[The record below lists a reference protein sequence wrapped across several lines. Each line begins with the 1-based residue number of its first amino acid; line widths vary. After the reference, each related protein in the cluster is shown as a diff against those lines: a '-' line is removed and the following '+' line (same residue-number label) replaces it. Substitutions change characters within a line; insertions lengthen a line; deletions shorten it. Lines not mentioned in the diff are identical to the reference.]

1 MRSKYLSVAIKRWKE
16 LHVKNNFILVFIFF
30 LVNTSIFSQ
39 TKTVVL
45 VAYYSEQGHTKEL
58 AEAVAGG
65 AAKELDVTVVL
76 KSVKEAT
83 AKDVLAADAIIV
95 GSPVFNG
102 AVAPPVQEFINS
114 WPFKNAPLKDK
125 IGAAFATGGG
135 ISAGEEFVQMS
146 ILRSMLVFGMIVAG
160 GPDWTTAFGAS
171 AVTGETPFDSQN
183 TTLRPEFVKKGDLLG
198 QRIAQLAKRMKKTQ

>member
-1 MRSKYLSVAIKRWKE
+1 MNITIEGIMYRP
-16 LHVKNNFILVFIFF
+16 ILVFTRFF
-30 LVNTSIFSQ
+30 LFLSFLAGTSVFSQ

-45 VAYYSEQGHTKEL
+45 VVFYSEQGHTKEM

-65 AAKELDVTVVL
+65 AAKEADVTVVL
-76 KSVKEAT
+76 KSVKDAT
-83 AKDVLAADAIIV
+83 TKDVLAADAIIV

-102 AVAPPVQEFINS
+102 AVAPQVQEFINS

-135 ISAGEEFVQMS
+135 ISSGEEFVQMG
-146 ILRSMLVFGMIVAG
+146 ILRSMMIFGMIVAG

-171 AVTGETPFDSQN
+171 AVTGEAPFESQN
-183 TTLRPEFVKKGDLLG
+183 MTLRPQFAKKGELLG
-198 QRIAQLAKRMKKTQ
+198 QRIAQLARRMRKTQ